1 METNPNPS
9 NDAAVTPNSDTKI
22 GVMVVEDQTAIR
34 HMLSAFVGAMPGFA
48 VVGQAGD
55 IPEALRI
62 AEECRPRV
70 VVLDWMLLGGVGL
83 DFLRQIRIE
92 PPPYVLVFSANTT
105 ELAIREALSAGA
117 KGYIE
122 KTASFTEFTHAL
134 KAVSEGRTYLGP
146 VVSKTVRRIVA
157 NPERAAATVE
167 LSARERDVLRFVAE
181 GQSSKEIAECL
192 GLSVRTVENHRASIT
207 RRTGLKSVAQ
217 LTLHAVRLGLIAMPS
232 GPELEK
238 DGAS

>member
-1 METNPNPS
+1 
-9 NDAAVTPNSDTKI
+9 
-22 GVMVVEDQTAIR
+22 
-34 HMLSAFVGAMPGFA
+34 MLVAFVGAMPGFV

-55 IPEALRI
+55 IPEALRV
-62 AEECRPRV
+62 AEECRPGV

-105 ELAIREALSAGA
+105 ELAVREALSAGA
-117 KGYIE
+117 RGYIE

-146 VVSKTVRRIVA
+146 LISKTVRRIVA
-157 NPERAAATVE
+157 NPERAAAAID
-167 LSARERDVLRFVAE
+167 LSARERDVLRYVAE
-181 GQSSKEIAECL
+181 GMSSKEIAGCL

-217 LTLHAVRLGLIAMPS
+217 LTLHAVRLGLISMPS
-232 GPELEK
+232 GLEGQK
-238 DGAS
+238 DGA